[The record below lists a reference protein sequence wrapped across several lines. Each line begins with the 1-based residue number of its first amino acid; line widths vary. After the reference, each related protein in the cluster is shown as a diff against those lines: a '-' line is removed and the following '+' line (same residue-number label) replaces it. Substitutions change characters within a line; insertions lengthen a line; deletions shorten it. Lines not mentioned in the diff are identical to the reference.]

1 MSILGEMDRLKGA
14 RDTIRTKLVAFGLA
28 ATTDTLEALAA
39 DVDGIANNGA
49 VSKTLSTSATSYT
62 VPKGYHNGSG
72 TVKITT
78 ETKTAT
84 PSTGSQS
91 ITPSSGKVL
100 SKVTVN
106 AIPAQYKDVTGTD
119 ALAVDVLAGKVF
131 VSAESESREGTMPNN
146 GAVSHS
152 LAANGTY
159 AIPEGY
165 HNGEG
170 TVTQSLTNRT
180 SSSLTASGATVSVP
194 AGYYAAAASKS
205 VATATQ
211 ATPSISIDS
220 AGLITASSTQTA
232 GYVAAGTKSGT
243 KQLTVQ
249 AAKTITPSTAS
260 QTAVAKN
267 VYTTGAVTVAAIPSS
282 YVKPTATQAATT
294 YGAKTTAQTIA
305 AGTYLSGAQT
315 IAAVTQTN
323 LSADNIIKGVT
334 VTVASNGSNIFSVTG
349 TRELPSAT
357 TATAAT
363 FKMDYT
369 GGYSYKAATA
379 CAAYGAAVK
388 SSTTGYVT
396 LPAGSYRVIG
406 FGDCDFT
413 GTNGFWIAKQGAV
426 STGLAKGA
434 AINSSY
440 PQQFYIDTTLTLTA
454 STTVTLVMYSA
465 TAGYGRRGAAAVFR
479 VS

>member
-1 MSILGEMDRLKGA
+1 MSISGEVDRLKGA
-14 RDTIRTKLVAFGLA
+14 RDTIRTKLVALGLA
-28 ATTDTLEALAA
+28 ASTDTLEALAA
-39 DVDGIANNGA
+39 DIDGITNRGA

-72 TVKITT
+72 TVKIST

-84 PSTGSQS
+84 PSTSSQS

-106 AIPAQYKDVTGTD
+106 AIPAQYKDVSGTD
-119 ALAVDVLAGKVF
+119 ALAVHVLEGKTF
-131 VSAESESREGTMPNN
+131 VSEDSESRTGTMTNR

-159 AIPEGY
+159 TIPAGY
-165 HNGEG
+165 HNGDG

-180 SSSLTASGATVSVP
+180 SSSLTVSGAKVSVP

-220 AGLITASSTQTA
+220 AGLITASATQTA

-363 FKMDYT
+363 FKMDYA

-396 LPAGSYRVIG
+396 LPAGTYRVIG

-413 GTNGFWIAKQGAV
+413 GTNGFWISKQGAV
-426 STGLAKGA
+426 STALASGA

-440 PQQFYIDTTLTLTA
+440 PRQFYMDTTLTLTA